1 MNTGQIIKCSKKME
15 EKAMC
20 DKWFPTNK
28 EPDEGQ
34 FVLVLLPHGRPVC
47 EAVYKGGRFLISSA
61 RRPFKDHTYEIAA
74 WMPLPD
80 PYQNDNED
88 LGATKR
94 NKAKYITLHNNYKDV
109 LTLGKTYDIC
119 EEKEEWLLIQDDRG
133 ECQYYRKDCF
143 EINGGLMNWK
153 NIKNRL

>member
-1 MNTGQIIKCSKKME
+1 MRSGIQRWEI
-15 EKAMC
+15 
-20 DKWFPTNK
+20 FNK
-28 EPDEGQ
+28 
-34 FVLVLLPHGRPVC
+34 
-47 EAVYKGGRFLISSA
+47 LIEVPIQ
-61 RRPFKDHTYEIAA
+61 RYEIAA

-143 EINGGLMNWK
+143 EIMGDKTW
-153 NIKNRL
+153 